1 MAGAD
6 LAAPDSRKGKK
17 GKKRKAKKRVSVRID
32 MTPMVDV
39 IMLLLTFFMLTTV
52 FKLPQTMEIN
62 IPPDQTTQ
70 VEVAMSSL
78 MTLRVTADSTIF
90 YNMGLDDPQKIEFTQ
105 LRPLLEEKVQANPT
119 KFVVLVKVEREGTF
133 NQMVDI
139 MDEINL
145 SNITRFSL
153 AKFTDRDKAAIRK
166 ATGA

>member
-6 LAAPDSRKGKK
+6 LAAPGSGKK
-17 GKKRKAKKRVSVRID
+17 KKGRHKAKKRINIRID

-62 IPPDQTTQ
+62 IPPDSKTN

-78 MTLRVTADSTIF
+78 MTLRVMADSTIY
-90 YNMGLDDPQKIEFTQ
+90 YNMGIDDPQKIAFQ
-105 LRPLLEEKVQANPT
+105 DIRSMFLEKKNANP
-119 KFVVLVKVEREGTF
+119 KLIVLVKVEREGTF

-145 SNITRFSL
+145 ADITRFSL
-153 AKFTDRDKAAIRK
+153 APFTDRDKTVIRK
-166 ATGA
+166 VRGT